1 MYIALRWI
9 CVKLCRS
16 PTRQTARDLDLD
28 LDLELERRWNCNCM
42 GYGSMGSV
50 RARSSART
58 RLWLEHNIRYTTR
71 GLRLRVDDKCTY
83 RVNRAHRVMGVKIS
97 ALRVM
102 IIMEGDM
109 GDMLQHSKNI
119 LEIVQCGDL
128 QLLCNRY
135 MSEATRTTSRYTG
148 IF

>member
-1 MYIALRWI
+1 MVSSAR
-9 CVKLCRS
+9 VRHG
-16 PTRQTARDLDLD
+16 RQRPGPGPGPGTVWDMEA
-28 LDLELERRWNCNCM
+28 WA
-42 GYGSMGSV
+42 GSV

-58 RLWLEHNIRYTTR
+58 RFWLEHNIRYTTR

-128 QLLCNRY
+128 QLLRNIYACGTCRRLQ
-135 MSEATRTTSRYTG
+135 EQLAG
-148 IF
+148 CLF